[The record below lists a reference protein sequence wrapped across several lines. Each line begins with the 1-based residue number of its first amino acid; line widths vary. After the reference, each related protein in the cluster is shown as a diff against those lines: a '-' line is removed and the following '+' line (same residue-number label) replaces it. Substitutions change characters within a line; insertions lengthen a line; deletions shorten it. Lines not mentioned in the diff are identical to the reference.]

1 MSKNQKIMVGVGAG
15 ILLALIL
22 CVCVLGIIGFI
33 YREPLLALLGFGP
46 SQKVARM
53 LPEGTQFYASIN
65 PNLQNVAGYQNLK
78 KLYLDNPDIQALSD
92 EFKADMKEETG
103 ITFEDDIKPWLGT
116 EVVMA
121 VPDLAGTIKDSS
133 SVPPFVI
140 AAQTTNQE
148 ASDNFISKILAKA
161 AEDGEAFTEEVYQN
175 VTLHIRED
183 QFSDETVVITTFDDF
198 VFLTSRDTLIKDMI
212 DKARGKSDQPSLAD
226 SARFKRITGELPS
239 EAVVT
244 MYVASA
250 SIFDAFLEESAF
262 ELPEESTKDLEA
274 FEAVAMAG
282 ILQPDGIQLD
292 IVVTYD
298 VEKMSERMKASLQQP
313 ASPNTILNN
322 IPAEA
327 LFVYNANNLSN
338 VWQQTK
344 QGLESNPDFG
354 ETMKDMEEELGFSL
368 EEDIFSWMTGE
379 FAVVLLEVTPPD
391 EYSPPLGGYAL
402 IGTDDVDKARSHI
415 DKVMGTFEEQG
426 MMPPL
431 DTQTIG
437 GVEMNVFIDDYN
449 QEVMGGYGFYN
460 NYFLLVY
467 PGDAIQAATSAS
479 QNPLPNSDNFK
490 AMQNRLPAKNYGY
503 FYADLDR
510 AQQIIEKEMSDYDRE
525 EYEKNVRPFLEPA
538 HALGVAANTEGVEQG
553 ISKGVFFILISE

>member
-46 SQKVARM
+46 PQKVARM
-53 LPEGTQFYASIN
+53 LPEETQFYTSIN
-65 PNLQNVAGYQNLK
+65 PNLQNAAGYQNLK

-92 EFKADMKEETG
+92 EFKADMKEEIG
-103 ITFEDDIKPWLGT
+103 ITFEDDIKPWLGP

-121 VPDLAGTIKDSS
+121 MPDLASTIKDSS
-133 SVPPFVI
+133 SVPSVVI

-148 ASDNFISKILAKA
+148 ASDNFISKVLAKV
-161 AEDGEAFTEEVYQN
+161 AEDGETFTEEVYQDI
-175 VTLHIRED
+175 TLHIRED
-183 QFSDETVVITTFDDF
+183 QFSDETIVITTFDDF
-198 VFLTSRDTLIKDMI
+198 VFMASSDTLIKEMI
-212 DKARGKSDQPSLAD
+212 DRAKGKSDQPSLAD

-244 MYVASA
+244 MYITPAG
-250 SIFDAFLEESAF
+250 IFDAFLEDSAF
-262 ELPEESTKDLEA
+262 ELPEESTKDLKA

-292 IVVTYD
+292 MVVTYD
-298 VEKMSERMKASLQQP
+298 VEKMSERMKASLEQP
-313 ASPNTILNN
+313 ASPNTILNDV
-322 IPAEA
+322 PAEA
-327 LFVYNANNLSN
+327 LFVYNANNLNN

-344 QGLESNPDFG
+344 QGFESNPDFG
-354 ETMKDMEEELGFSL
+354 ETMQDMEEELGFSL

-379 FAVVLLEVTPPD
+379 FAVVLLEVAPPD

-402 IGTDDVDKARSHI
+402 IGTDDVDNARSHV
-415 DKVMGTFEEQG
+415 DKVIGTFEEQG
-426 MMPPL
+426 IMPPL
-431 DTQTIG
+431 ETQTIG

-449 QEVMGGYGFYN
+449 QKVMGGYGFYN
-460 NYFLLVY
+460 DYFLLAY
-467 PGDAIQAATSAS
+467 PGDAIEVVTSAS
-479 QNPLPNSDNFK
+479 QNPLANSNNFK
-490 AMQNRLPAKNYGY
+490 AVQNRLPTQNYGY
-503 FYADLDR
+503 FYADIDR
-510 AQQIIEKEMSDYDRE
+510 ARQLIEKEMDDYDRE

-538 HALGVAANTEGVEQG
+538 HALGVAANNEGVGQG